1 MLIHL
6 VNNGF
11 YAGQSLE
18 IDDRSPIPKGWVVGE
33 AVPEVPQGYAA
44 KWDDGWHVFVVSQ
57 SPNSLI
63 AEDICRQIDAER
75 DRRTALD
82 FAYDFG
88 ATPAVD
94 DSGAQIA
101 AGERL
106 LQMRPEDQRNWQA
119 LQGAAL
125 TAIVSGAPD
134 TTLPMRAED
143 NWNIQTTAAQ
153 VLQVLAAMTAHG
165 ADLLFHGGALKSQVR
180 AAVDPSSVDWM
191 SGWPGDTSSPSP

>member
-1 MLIHL
+1 MTATTWTRDGEPMSFGPFTTGEGEGL
-6 VNNGF
+6 VQHPDT
-11 YAGQSLE
+11 ALLLWTDE
-18 IDDRSPIPKGWVVGE
+18 DL
-33 AVPEVPQGYAA
+33 AA
-44 KWDDGWHVFVVSQ
+44 HGIVRTIA
-57 SPNSLI
+57 PPPAPT
-63 AEDICRQIDAER
+63 AEDICRLVDAER

-153 VLQVLAAMTAHG
+153 VLQVLAAMMTHATA
-165 ADLLFHGGALKSQVR
+165 LLFHGGALKSQVR
-180 AAVDPSSVDWM
+180 AAEDPASVDWM
-191 SGWPGDTSSPSP
+191 TGWPGDV

>member
-1 MLIHL
+1 MWHL
-6 VNNGF
+6 NNAPAPRDPSSGWIMHDDERKFPPGWDLAAEGF
-11 YAGQSLE
+11 V
-18 IDDRSPIPKGWVVGE
+18 WVE
-33 AVPEVPQGYAA
+33 PEP
-44 KWDDGWHVFVVSQ
+44 
-57 SPNSLI
+57 PTPT

-153 VLQVLAAMTAHG
+153 VLQVLAAMTAH
-165 ADLLFHGGALKSQVR
+165 ASALLFHGGALKSKVR
-180 AAVDPSSVDWM
+180 AAADPSSVDWM
-191 SGWPGDTSSPSP
+191 TGWPGDV

>member
-1 MLIHL
+1 MLIHHAPDG
-6 VNNGF
+6 VWT
-11 YAGQSLE
+11 GQSRQIGE
-18 IDDRSPIPKGWVVGE
+18 RDPVPPGWIMAEAPPPIPSGKVAMWVDGWVITDPPGPP
-33 AVPEVPQGYAA
+33 APT
-44 KWDDGWHVFVVSQ
+44 
-57 SPNSLI
+57 

-94 DSGAQIA
+94 DGGAQIA

-180 AAVDPSSVDWM
+180 AADDPASVDWM
-191 SGWPGDTSSPSP
+191 TGWPGDV

>member
-1 MLIHL
+1 MWHLNGEPLPLDPGSGWPLIGGIQYPPSDPARL
-6 VNNGF
+6 IEMGAV
-11 YAGQSLE
+11 
-18 IDDRSPIPKGWVVGE
+18 WVE
-33 AVPEVPQGYAA
+33 PEPPA
-44 KWDDGWHVFVVSQ
+44 
-57 SPNSLI
+57 LT

-134 TTLPMRAED
+134 TTLPLRAED

-153 VLQVLAAMTAHG
+153 VLQVLAAMTAH
-165 ADLLFHGGALKSQVR
+165 ASAMLFHGGALKSQVR
-180 AAVDPSSVDWM
+180 AADDPASVDWTT
-191 SGWPGDTSSPSP
+191 GWPGDV

>member
-1 MLIHL
+1 MTWHLNNAPAPRDPSSGWLI
-6 VNNGF
+6 
-11 YAGQSLE
+11 
-18 IDDRSPIPKGWVVGE
+18 IDDVQYPPDWPHDDLLALGLEWVE
-33 AVPEVPQGYAA
+33 PEPPART
-44 KWDDGWHVFVVSQ
+44 
-57 SPNSLI
+57 
-63 AEDICRQIDAER
+63 AEEICRQIDAER

-153 VLQVLAAMTAHG
+153 VLQVLAAMTAH
-165 ADLLFHGGALKSQVR
+165 ASALLFHGGALKSQVR
-180 AAVDPSSVDWM
+180 AAEDPASVDWM
-191 SGWPGDTSSPSP
+191 AGWPGDV